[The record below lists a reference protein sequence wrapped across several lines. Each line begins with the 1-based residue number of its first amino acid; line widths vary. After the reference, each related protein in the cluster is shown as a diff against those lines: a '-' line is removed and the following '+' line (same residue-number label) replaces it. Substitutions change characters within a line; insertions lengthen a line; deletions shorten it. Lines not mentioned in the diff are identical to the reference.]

1 MNVAFFSSKNYD
13 KKYFEKVKNSNH
25 SFTYFETPLN
35 KDTLKLTKDFD
46 AVCIFVNDNA
56 DEVILNG
63 LAENGVKL
71 VALRSAGFNNVDI
84 DAAKKA
90 GISIVRVP
98 SYSPEAVAEH
108 ALALILTLNRKIHKA
123 YNRVRENNFSLENL
137 IGFNLHR
144 KVIGVVGTGQI
155 GRAFC
160 NIISGFGCKILAYDI
175 YEQDDLKE
183 KGIEYVS
190 LKKLISK
197 SDIIALHCPLTP
209 ETHHMFN
216 KETFALMKKGA
227 MLVNTSRGGLID
239 TAAAIDALKSGQLGH
254 LAIDVYE
261 QEENLFFRDL
271 SGSII
276 MDDMIVRLMAFHNVL
291 ITSHQGFFTKE
302 ALEEITKT
310 TIHNFDQFENGDP
323 LDNEV
328 KGD

>member
-1 MNVAFFSSKNYD
+1 MNVAFFSAKNYD
-13 KKYFEKVKNSNH
+13 KEYFDKAKHAKH
-25 SFTYFETPLN
+25 SFTYFETALN
-35 KDTLKLTKDFD
+35 IDTLKLTKGFD
-46 AVCIFVNDNA
+46 AVCIFVNDKA
-56 DEVILNG
+56 DAAILNG
-63 LAENGVKL
+63 LAANGVHL
-71 VALRSAGFNNVDI
+71 IALRSAGFNNVDVN
-84 DAAKKA
+84 AAKKA
-90 GISIVRVP
+90 GVTIVRVP

-137 IGFNLHR
+137 TGFNLNG
-144 KVIGVVGTGQI
+144 KVMGVVGTGQI
-155 GRAFC
+155 GRAYC

-175 YEQDDLKE
+175 YEQNDLKK
-183 KGIEYVS
+183 KGVQYVP
-190 LKKLISK
+190 LKQLIAE

-216 KETFALMKKGA
+216 EETFALMKKGA
-227 MLVNTSRGGLID
+227 MLVNTSRGGLIN

-291 ITSHQGFFTKE
+291 ITSHQGFFTRE
-302 ALEEITKT
+302 ALDEIAKT
-310 TIHNFDQFENGDP
+310 TVYNLDQFENSEP

>member
-1 MNVAFFSSKNYD
+1 MQVAFFSSKKYD
-13 KKYFEKVKNSNH
+13 KEYFEKGKNSTH
-25 SFTYFETPLN
+25 TFTYFETPLN
-35 KDTLKLTKDFD
+35 KDTLNLAKGFD

-56 DEVILNG
+56 DEEILDG
-63 LAENGVKL
+63 LSEYGVKL

-84 DAAKKA
+84 DAAKKV
-90 GISIVRVP
+90 GIKVVRVP

-137 IGFNLHR
+137 TGFNLHG
-144 KVIGVVGTGQI
+144 KVMGVVGTGQI
-155 GRAFC
+155 GRAYC
-160 NIISGFGCKILAYDI
+160 NIISGFGCKTLAYDI

-183 KGIEYVS
+183 KGIQYVS
-190 LKKLISK
+190 LKKLIAE

-216 KETFALMKKGA
+216 EETFATMKKGA

-239 TAAAIDALKSGQLGH
+239 TAAAIEALKTGQLGH

-271 SGSII
+271 SESII

-310 TIHNFDQFENGDP
+310 TIHNFDQFENGVP

-328 KGD
+328 EGN